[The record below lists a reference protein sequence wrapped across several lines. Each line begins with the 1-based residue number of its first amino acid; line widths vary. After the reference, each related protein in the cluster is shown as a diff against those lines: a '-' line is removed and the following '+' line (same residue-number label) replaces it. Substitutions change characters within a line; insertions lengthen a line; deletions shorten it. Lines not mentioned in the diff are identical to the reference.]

1 MIRELIDQAIYYDR
15 SITITYS
22 KDGGIPREFHLI
34 RLSYSPKY
42 GNDYLVG
49 YSTEYDSELTFKID
63 KIIDADIEWLDVL
76 PPDYFVKRDGL
87 YLVTCRS
94 DNHMEYELRKYN
106 KGEDMIALYKN
117 EDGVESPYYE
127 YNLLSYHYIPYYTEA
142 DNKIWIPFDKEY
154 KDVKRGL
161 YTFAYTIE
169 GQEVED
175 DWDDLDWK
183 TRMNTQYFPTQYP
196 LNKTTVNGIHFA
208 MDFIHVPFDKLR
220 MGENI
225 NILAYN
231 YCSRYTE
238 LNHANHWDLAR
249 KMGVIK

>member
-1 MIRELIDQAIYYDR
+1 MIRELIDQAINCDR

-22 KDGGIPREFHLI
+22 KDGESSRSFHLV
-34 RLSYSPKY
+34 RPSYSPKY
-42 GNDYLVG
+42 GKGYLVG
-49 YSTEYDSELTFKID
+49 YSHEYDSELTFKIER
-63 KIIDADIEWLDVL
+63 ITDADIDWVDAF
-76 PPDYFVKRDGL
+76 PPEYRVKQDGL
-87 YLVTCRS
+87 YLVACRS
-94 DNHMEYELRKYN
+94 DMHLEYELRKYN

-127 YNLLSYHYIPYYTEA
+127 YNLLSYHYIPYFTEV

-154 KDVKRGL
+154 KDVKSGL

-175 DWDDLDWK
+175 DWDDLDWE
-183 TRMNTQYFPTQYP
+183 TRMSTQYFPTQYP
-196 LNKTTVNGIHFA
+196 LNKTTANGIHYA
-208 MDFIHVPFDKLR
+208 VDFIHVPFDKLR

-238 LNHANHWDLAR
+238 SDHTHHWDLAR
-249 KMGVIK
+249 KMGLIK